1 MSNPEDEIKNSEDA
15 ENAESADSQ
24 DPALNTERNEPLEAS
39 QSGDLDGEQ
48 GTGPDGESDP
58 AIVAESIE
66 GSEQAS
72 EADAQDQTLDS
83 EDYERFSQVLKN
95 AKEISGRLEVLVP
108 GVLDTADAT
117 NSAADVSRRASSAL
131 ENGLDHLQKRVNELV
146 EASSKGAALSTRILL
161 GAVVSLLIAVGLIG
175 FISVEL
181 SARVNQVDEMMVALS
196 KRVVKMN
203 SALQTFEQINFS
215 INQLATK
222 QAQFADNQM
231 LLAEAVTKAE
241 QATVSLNKQVPAAT
255 AKSVSAETGKFAKQ
269 IDKLNIALIA
279 QGKKVELVSGSVK
292 KLEAQLKS
300 FDGSM
305 ANVAK
310 LNADVGA
317 LITLEREKYLE
328 ALQRQTELQK
338 MALATEQPEEEIDS
352 SIVVYPYVSN
362 RR

>member
-1 MSNPEDEIKNSEDA
+1 MSNPEDEIKNTEDA

-24 DPALNTERNEPLEAS
+24 DSGLNTELNEPLEAF
-39 QSGDLDGEQ
+39 
-48 GTGPDGESDP
+48 
-58 AIVAESIE
+58 
-66 GSEQAS
+66 EQAS
-72 EADAQDQTLDS
+72 ETGAQEQTLES

-117 NSAADVSRRASSAL
+117 NNAADVSRRASSAL
-131 ENGLDHLQKRVNELV
+131 ENGLDHLQKRVDELV

-175 FISVEL
+175 FMSVEL

-203 SALQTFEQINFS
+203 SALQTFEQINAS

-222 QAQFADNQM
+222 QAQFSNNQM
-231 LLAEAVTKAE
+231 LLAEAVAKAE
-241 QATVSLNKQVPAAT
+241 KATTSLNKQVPAAT

-269 IDKLNIALIA
+269 IDKLNIALLA
-279 QGKKVELVSGSVK
+279 QGNKVELVSGSVK

-305 ANVAK
+305 ANVAS
-310 LNADVGA
+310 LNADVEA
-317 LITLEREKYLE
+317 LIALEREKYLE

-338 MALATEQPEEEIDS
+338 MALATEQPEEEFDS
-352 SIVVYPYVSN
+352 SIVVYPHVSN
-362 RR
+362 KR